1 MAGIYIHIPYCKAKC
16 HYCDFHFSTQTNS
29 TEQMLHAILQELDQR
44 QSYLSEEKINTIY
57 FGGGTPSFVSSDF
70 LNEIIQKIKSLF
82 SVEED
87 VEITVECNPDDI
99 THSLLEAY
107 RKAGVNRFSMGL
119 QSFNDDVLKF
129 MNRAHT
135 SKEIFESIT
144 LAKAYG
150 FNNITVDLIY
160 GIPDKNLD
168 YWKRQLDQ
176 FLKLDLPHLSSY
188 CLTIEPKTVFGSLQ
202 KKGSLAIPDD
212 EMSLS
217 QFQYLIDFTKA
228 NGYEHYEISNFAKP
242 GFISKHNSNYWLGA
256 KYLGVGPSAHSYNAI
271 ERSWNIRNNV
281 QYIRLVS
288 SGEAYNEKE
297 ILSNTDKCN
306 DYILTRLRTKWGI
319 NLSDLNF
326 ISDPVKDQIKLQLNR
341 FKNKNLIAEKN
352 GIYLLTDLGKY
363 RADGI
368 AADLF
373 I

>member
-1 MAGIYIHIPYCKAKC
+1 MAGIYIHIPYCKVKC
-16 HYCDFHFSTQTNS
+16 HYCDFHFSTQVDS
-29 TEQMLHAILQELDQR
+29 AEQMLAAILQELDQR
-44 QSYLSEEKINTIY
+44 QSYLSEEKIKTIY
-57 FGGGTPSFVSSDF
+57 FGGGTPSFVSSRF
-70 LNEIIQKIKSLF
+70 LTEIIQKIKSLF
-82 SVEED
+82 SVAED

-99 THSLLEAY
+99 TPALLEIY

-119 QSFNDDVLKF
+119 QSFDDDVLKF
-129 MNRAHT
+129 MNRAH
-135 SKEIFESIT
+135 SAKEIFESIT
-144 LAKAYG
+144 LAKNFG

-160 GIPDKNLD
+160 GIPNKNLD
-168 YWKRQLDQ
+168 YWKTQLDA
-176 FLKLDLPHLSSY
+176 FLKLDVPHLSSY

-202 KKGSLAIPDD
+202 KKGSLTIPDD

-242 GFISKHNSNYWLGA
+242 GFISQHNSNYWLGA
-256 KYLGVGPSAHSYNAI
+256 KYLGVGPSAHSYNEI
-271 ERSWNIRNNV
+271 ERSWNIRNNA

-288 SGEAYNEKE
+288 SGEGYNEKE
-297 ILSNTDKCN
+297 ILSNADKCN

-326 ISDPVKDQIKLQLNR
+326 ICETEKEQIKQQLNR
-341 FKNKNLIAEKN
+341 FKNNNLITEKN
-352 GIYLLTDLGKY
+352 GIYLLTDVGKY